1 LFNSKKATN
10 RKKQNTLKKEQRI
23 EQEKFDK
30 KYNQQDDIVQA
41 IQTKIDEFNKDVETF
56 NQFKTSDT
64 FLSIQNDLWQNL

>member
-1 LFNSKKATN
+1 MASSFASSTLFISN

-64 FLSIQNDLWQNL
+64 FLFFCLW

>member
-1 LFNSKKATN
+1 LRADKATN

-41 IQTKIDEFNKDVETF
+41 IQTKIDVKLVNT
-56 NQFKTSDT
+56 
-64 FLSIQNDLWQNL
+64 LIMSII